1 MKRYVPGIGRANVGA
16 EPDLADGLFLGRV
29 ERVQYC
35 RQGQKPYYLVL
46 FKLLEPKTLAGNRF
60 SARLYCTPKT
70 LWKLNWF
77 LRDFGYDP
85 ELLEREEIDEKHLIG
100 LSGVVKTRR
109 TVLNETCALAIDG
122 FAPSSQWQELTRGR
136 RDQAT
141 GTGAGS

>member
-1 MKRYVPGIGRANVGA
+1 MKRYLAGVGHANGST
-16 EPDLADGLFLGRV
+16 ETTPPDGLFLGRI

-35 RQGQKPYYLVL
+35 RQGHKPYYLLLLKV
-46 FKLLEPKTLAGNRF
+46 LEPKSLAGHRF
-60 SARLYCTPKT
+60 SARLYCTPKM

-85 ELLEREEIDEKHLIG
+85 ELLERDEIDEKRLIG
-100 LSGVVKTRR
+100 LSGVVKTTR
-109 TVLNETCALAIDG
+109 TVLNGTCVLALEG
-122 FAPSSQWQELTRGR
+122 FAPSSQWQEIIRGQ

>member
-1 MKRYVPGIGRANVGA
+1 
-16 EPDLADGLFLGRV
+16 
-29 ERVQYC
+29 
-35 RQGQKPYYLVL
+35 VL
-46 FKLLEPKTLAGNRF
+46 FKLLEPKALAGNRF

-109 TVLNETCALAIDG
+109 TVLNETCVLAVDG